1 MNNTI
6 LPHPR
11 PMGGANPESASTTVG
26 VMPHVLSINVGSS
39 VEFDQ
44 TDVGHTGIG
53 KHPVQGPVDVRAPGP
68 RGVGGSGVVGDQ
80 ISDLRRHGGDDQ
92 AVYAYAREDLDEW
105 SVELGR
111 DLRPGLFGE
120 NLTTAGLDVCGARIG
135 ERWRI
140 GALLLQATSPRMPC
154 RTFAG
159 VMEEDGWVKTFT
171 RRGLPGTY
179 FRVLEPGTITAG
191 DEITIEHRPD
201 HDVTVALAFRA
212 LTLEPDLLPS
222 LLAAGD
228 DLHED
233 LLRLVERRVS
243 DPA

>member
-1 MNNTI
+1 
-6 LPHPR
+6 
-11 PMGGANPESASTTVG
+11 
-26 VMPHVLSINVGSS
+26 MPHVLSVNVGSR

-44 TDVGHTGIG
+44 AAVGHTGIG
-53 KHPVQGPVDVRAPGP
+53 KRPVPGPVEVRAPGP
-68 RGVGGSGVVGDQ
+68 GGSGVAGDH
-80 ISDLRRHGGDDQ
+80 ISDVRHHGGGDQ

-105 SVELGR
+105 SAELGR
-111 DLRPGLFGE
+111 DLTPGLFGE
-120 NLTTAGLDVCGARIG
+120 NLTTTGVDVCGALVG

-140 GALLLQATSPRMPC
+140 GGVLLQATSPRVPC

-159 VMEEDGWVKTFT
+159 VMEERGWVKTFT
-171 RRGLPGTY
+171 QRGLPGTY

-201 HDVTVALAFRA
+201 HGVTIALAFRA
-212 LTLEPDLLPS
+212 LTLEPALLPG

-228 DLHED
+228 DLHDD
-233 LLRLVERRVS
+233 LRRRVERRAF

>member
-1 MNNTI
+1 
-6 LPHPR
+6 
-11 PMGGANPESASTTVG
+11 
-26 VMPHVLSINVGSS
+26 MPHVLSINVGSR

-44 TDVGHTGIG
+44 ADIGHTGIG
-53 KHPVQGPVDVRAPGP
+53 KRTVPGPVDVRAPGP
-68 RGVGGSGVVGDQ
+68 RGVGGSGVVGDH
-80 ISDLRRHGGDDQ
+80 ISDKRHHGGDDQ

-105 SVELGR
+105 AVELGR
-111 DLRPGLFGE
+111 DLPPGLFGE
-120 NLTTAGLDVCGARIG
+120 NLTTVGVDVCGALIG

-140 GALLLQATSPRMPC
+140 GGLLLQATGPRVPC

-159 VMEEDGWVKTFT
+159 VMEERGWVKKFT

-212 LTLEPDLLPS
+212 LTLEAELLPG

-228 DLHED
+228 DLPDD
-233 LLRLVERRVS
+233 LRRRVERRVERPAF

>member
-1 MNNTI
+1 
-6 LPHPR
+6 
-11 PMGGANPESASTTVG
+11 
-26 VMPHVLSINVGSS
+26 MPHVLSLNVGSR

-44 TDVGHTGIG
+44 ADIGHTGIG
-53 KHPVQGPVDVRAPGP
+53 KRAVTGPVDVRAPGP
-68 RGVGGSGVVGDQ
+68 RGVGGSGVAGDH
-80 ISDLRRHGGDDQ
+80 ISDKRHHGGDDQ

-105 SVELGR
+105 AVELGR

-120 NLTTAGLDVCGARIG
+120 NLTTVGVDVCGALIG

-140 GALLLQATSPRMPC
+140 GGLLLQATGPRVPC

-159 VMEEDGWVKTFT
+159 VMEERGWVKKFT
-171 RRGLPGTY
+171 QRGLPGTY

-201 HDVTVALAFRA
+201 HDVTIALAFRA
-212 LTLEPDLLPS
+212 LTLEAELLPG

-228 DLHED
+228 DLPDD
-233 LLRLVERRVS
+233 LRRRVERRVERAAF

>member
-1 MNNTI
+1 
-6 LPHPR
+6 
-11 PMGGANPESASTTVG
+11 
-26 VMPHVLSINVGSS
+26 MPHVLSVNVGSR

-44 TDVGHTGIG
+44 ATVGHTGIG
-53 KHPVQGPVDVRAPGP
+53 KRPVPGPVEVRAPGP
-68 RGVGGSGVVGDQ
+68 GGSGVAGDH
-80 ISDLRRHGGDDQ
+80 ISDGRHHGGGDQ

-120 NLTTAGLDVCGARIG
+120 NLTTTGVDVCGALIG

-140 GALLLQATSPRMPC
+140 GGVLLQATSPRVPC

-159 VMEEDGWVKTFT
+159 VMEERGWVKTFT
-171 RRGLPGTY
+171 QRGLPGTY

-201 HDVTVALAFRA
+201 HGVTIAHAFRA
-212 LTLEPDLLPS
+212 LTLEPALLPG

-228 DLHED
+228 DLHDD
-233 LLRLVERRVS
+233 LRRRIERRAF

>member
-1 MNNTI
+1 
-6 LPHPR
+6 
-11 PMGGANPESASTTVG
+11 
-26 VMPHVLSINVGSS
+26 MPYVLSINIGSR

-44 TDVGHTGIG
+44 AAVGHTGIG
-53 KHPVQGPVDVRAPGP
+53 KRPVDGPVDVRAPGP
-68 RGVGGSGVVGDQ
+68 AGTGGSGVVGDHV
-80 ISDLRRHGGDDQ
+80 SDLRNHGGDDQ
-92 AVYAYAREDLDEW
+92 AVYAYAREELDEW
-105 SVELGR
+105 SVDLGR

-120 NLTTAGLDVCGARIG
+120 NLTTVGIDVSGALVG

-140 GALLLQATSPRMPC
+140 GGLLLQATVPRVPC

-159 VMEEDGWVKTFT
+159 VMEERGWVKTFT
-171 RRGLPGTY
+171 RRALPGAY

-201 HDVTVALAFRA
+201 HGVTMARAFRA
-212 LTLEPDLLPS
+212 LTLEPELLPG

-228 DLHED
+228 DLTEE
-233 LLRLVERRVS
+233 LRRRVERRAF

>member
-1 MNNTI
+1 M
-6 LPHPR
+6 
-11 PMGGANPESASTTVG
+11 SY
-26 VMPHVLSINVGSS
+26 VLSVNIGSR

-44 TDVGHTGIG
+44 ASVGHTGIG
-53 KHPVQGPVDVRAPGP
+53 KRPVHGPVEVRSPG
-68 RGVGGSGVVGDQ
+68 RHGSGVAGDH
-80 ISDLRRHGGDDQ
+80 ISDARHHGGEDQ

-120 NLTTAGLDVCGARIG
+120 NLTTVGIDVSGARIG

-140 GALLLQATSPRMPC
+140 GGVLLQATNPRVPC

-159 VMEEDGWVKTFT
+159 VLEERGWVKTFT

-191 DEITIEHRPD
+191 DEIVIEHRPD
-201 HDVTVALAFRA
+201 HDVTVAMAFRA
-212 LTLEPDLLPS
+212 VTSQPELLPG
-222 LLAAGD
+222 LTAAG
-228 DLHED
+228 ED
-233 LLRLVERRVS
+233 LPEDLRRRVERRTS